1 MMGIHSKK
9 SREFLAGYGLI
20 MPTLI
25 LLGIIVFYPLIHT
38 FYLSFFDTS
47 LVLPKPEFIGLQGY
61 GKIIKSKI
69 LWIVIKN
76 SFIWTVI
83 VVIFQFIIGLASAVL
98 LNQKFKGRALARAI
112 VILPWVTPGVI
123 VAMVWRLMYHP
134 QLGLLNRFLFDL
146 GLIKDYVAWLGY
158 PNTALYAVIISA
170 IWKGFPFST
179 IMYLAALQTV
189 PQELYEA
196 ANLDGSNRW
205 QSFFRITI
213 PQIMSVIRV
222 TLLLTSILTFN
233 YFELIYVMTKGGPGK
248 SSHIFPT
255 YIYQIAFVQF
265 RFGPASRYA
274 VISFLL
280 LLIFAL
286 IYIGELNKRKVF
298 E

>member
-1 MMGIHSKK
+1 
-9 SREFLAGYGLI
+9 LAGYGLI
-20 MPTLI
+20 IPTLA
-25 LLGIIVFYPLIHT
+25 LLGIIIFYPLIHT

-47 LVLPKPEFIGLQGY
+47 LVLPEPKFIGFRGY
-61 GKIIKSKI
+61 SKIISSKV

-76 SFIWTVI
+76 SFIWTMI
-83 VVIFQFIIGLASAVL
+83 VVIFQFLIGLASAIL
-98 LNQKFKGRALARAI
+98 LNQKFRGRALARAI

-146 GLIKDYVAWLGY
+146 GLIKNYVAWLGH

-196 ANLDGSNRW
+196 ANLDGANRW
-205 QSFFRITI
+205 QSFLHITI
-213 PQIMSVIRV
+213 PQTMPVIRV

-255 YIYQIAFVQF
+255 YIYQVAFVQF
-265 RFGPASRYA
+265 RFGTASRYA

-280 LLIFAL
+280 LLIFSL
-286 IYIGELNKRKVF
+286 IYLVELNKRKVF